1 MNKRRAILAGGC
13 CIALMLLCTSSATA
27 TKPSGVF
34 DRTLPDL
41 DRRLPAVL
49 DLDSGELAVAP
60 PSRSFA
66 NVEDYKAA
74 LVRLGDLA

>member
-27 TKPSGVF
+27 TTPSGVF

-49 DLDSGELAVAP
+49 DLVGMAERELESGDDHRARIEQARRRMQAQQ
-60 PSRSFA
+60 A
-66 NVEDYKAA
+66 
-74 LVRLGDLA
+74 